1 MTPPI
6 GVVYVYRQE
15 RAAFAAELQLL
26 LKGMWSHASSI
37 FFTSVTDVQSVLI
50 CESGISPQKSRFE
63 IFPWRGSPL
72 LERRQQ
78 RQIGSTSLGL

>member
-37 FFTSVTDVQSVLI
+37 FFTSVTDVKSVLI
-50 CESGISPQKSRFE
+50 CESGISPQKSRF
-63 IFPWRGSPL
+63 
-72 LERRQQ
+72 
-78 RQIGSTSLGL
+78 